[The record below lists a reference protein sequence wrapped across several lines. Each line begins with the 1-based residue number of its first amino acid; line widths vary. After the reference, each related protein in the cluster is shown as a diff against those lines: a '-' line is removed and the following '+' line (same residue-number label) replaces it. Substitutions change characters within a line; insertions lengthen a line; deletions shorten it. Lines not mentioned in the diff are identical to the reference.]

1 MTEKSYV
8 GMGYSICPICGTK
21 HDEVVLLDR
30 HLKQSLE
37 REQCM
42 GLALCPEH
50 EAMKEEFLALVE
62 VNNVRATGGSRLNP
76 EDANRTGQVAHVK
89 REVLGQLFDV
99 AITDDIPM
107 VYVEVGV
114 IDALKAR
121 IKPDDAEDAAT

>member
-1 MTEKSYV
+1 MTEKSHV

-21 HDEVVLLDR
+21 HDEVVLLDK
-30 HLKQSLE
+30 HLRNSLE

-62 VNNVRATGGSRLNP
+62 VRNPGAGNGSRLEP
-76 EDANRTGQVAHVK
+76 ANADRTGQVAHVK

-99 AITDDIPM
+99 AIPDDMPM